1 MRSRLLA
8 ALVLVATAASPALA
22 EVKTHPTAKIELDV
36 PSGWKMKGAGDLMTI
51 ADPTEEVGF
60 ILVVADTKDMDKVVA
75 NLDQQLAKVA
85 TDIKWASPKPEKTT
99 LNGMPA
105 LTNRGE
111 GKVNGKGANLG
122 LILVRTPADK
132 ALLVVAAVESSKYAG
147 HKAAVQKLIGSIKPV
162 K

>member
-8 ALVLVATAASPALA
+8 ALVLVAAFSSPALA
-22 EVKTHPTAKIELDV
+22 EVKTHPTAKVAIDV
-36 PSGWKMKGAGDLMTI
+36 PTGWKLNGNGDVMTI

-60 ILVVADTKDMDKVVA
+60 ILVVTDASDVDKVVA
-75 NLDQQLAKVA
+75 NLDQRLAKVA
-85 TDIKWASPKPEKTT
+85 TDIKWASPKPEKST

-111 GKVNGKGANLG
+111 GKVNGKNANLG

-132 ALLVVAAVESSKYAG
+132 VLLVVAAVESSKYAG
-147 HKAAVQKLIGSIKPV
+147 HKADVQKLIASIKPV